1 MQFNPNKVGLFEVSF
16 LCVWGGGW
24 GGGGGV
30 LKEVEVK
37 KL

>member
-16 LCVWGGGW
+16 LCVWGGW